1 MKGVVILMIKQEVS
15 SHRVHEPF
23 WGSSAIVVVIL
34 FIFIKIADTVLFLH
48 ETFTNSVRSHIRE
61 EVHVMTIA
69 QAEGVD
75 EIEERTG
82 LEDFFK
88 DGQLVWLNISHILFV
103 IGFLTRMNKSKET
116 IRCRFKVAFLFSF
129 SAPL

>member
-23 WGSSAIVVVIL
+23 WWSPAIVVLIL

-61 EVHVMTIA
+61 VHVMTIA
-69 QAEGVD
+69 QAEGAD
-75 EIEERTG
+75 EIG
-82 LEDFFK
+82 DFFK
-88 DGQLVWLNISHILFV
+88 DGQLFWLNISRIIFV
-103 IGFLTRMNKSKET
+103 IGRLGSLCFPWTRMNKSKET
-116 IRCRFKVAFLFSF
+116 IRCLFKIVFLFSF

>member
-1 MKGVVILMIKQEVS
+1 
-15 SHRVHEPF
+15 
-23 WGSSAIVVVIL
+23 
-34 FIFIKIADTVLFLH
+34 
-48 ETFTNSVRSHIRE
+48 
-61 EVHVMTIA
+61 MTIA

-103 IGFLTRMNKSKET
+103 IGFLTRMNKKPFDVAWFE
-116 IRCRFKVAFLFSF
+116 VAFLFSF